1 MSVADFQCALSALIA
16 SPRLCLQLR
25 AGDEGVL
32 APYELSARERRRLE
46 TVVRQPGMSVSC
58 SIYRANRLTAITSG
72 LPFTCLLLGEDLAPL
87 LDRFWDGE
95 QGDMQFG
102 PEVERFGR
110 FLEAELTLLP
120 GPYREEV
127 LAFELALNALRHRDG
142 TAMVRFG
149 HDPRA
154 VLGALAEGRI
164 PAAVESVGHDVVV
177 CGRAGEVTVR
187 VVSTGASAAAPQRS
201 ELR

>member
-1 MSVADFQCALSALIA
+1 VSVADFQRALSALIA

-25 AGDEGVL
+25 AGEEGVL
-32 APYELSARERRRLE
+32 AAYELSERERRRLE

-58 SIYRANRLTAITSG
+58 SIYRANRLTAVASG
-72 LPFTCLLLGEDLAPL
+72 LPFTCLLLGDGLAPL

-110 FLEAELTLLP
+110 FLEAELALLP
-120 GPYREEV
+120 GPYLEEV
-127 LAFELALNALRHRDG
+127 LAFELALNALRNRDG
-142 TAMVRFG
+142 TARVHFG

-177 CGRAGEVTVR
+177 SGRAGEVTVR
-187 VVSTGASAAAPQRS
+187 VDPAGAPAAAPAS